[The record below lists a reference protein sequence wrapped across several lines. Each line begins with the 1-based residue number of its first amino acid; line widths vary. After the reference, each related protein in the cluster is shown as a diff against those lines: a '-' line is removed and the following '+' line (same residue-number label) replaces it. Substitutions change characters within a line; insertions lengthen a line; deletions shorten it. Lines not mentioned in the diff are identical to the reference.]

1 MEEIG
6 IFEKATESY
15 EIFIPGETIDLV
27 IPSLRAISHDNWH
40 SWFNDP
46 ETTRYSNY
54 GLFPNTPKKQNR
66 KLLTTKHLNNRTL
79 CL

>member
-1 MEEIG
+1 MEDIG
-6 IFEKATESY
+6 EFKKLDEGY

-27 IPSLRAISHDNWH
+27 IPSLRAISHDKWH

-54 GLFPNTPKKQNR
+54 GLFPNTPIN
-66 KLLTTKHLNNRTL
+66 KLIFCQVCKSRIAAG
-79 CL
+79 